1 VPLDCVVPAAS
12 GKTGLAAAA
21 TATAATGATGAS
33 EAAYMREAAAALQE
47 IERLQ
52 ADNSAA
58 ALAQE
63 LLAAGAGQ
71 AADLRAA
78 AAHMAAGANQV

>member
-1 VPLDCVVPAAS
+1 MPLDCVLPAAM
-12 GKTGLAAAA
+12 GRAGPAAAA
-21 TATAATGATGAS
+21 VAAPAGAS

-58 ALAQE
+58 VLAQE
-63 LLAAGAGQ
+63 LQVAAEGGQ
-71 AADLRAA
+71 AADLRAV
-78 AAHMAAGANQV
+78 AAHMAAGGSNV